1 MDQVIINIFITPS
14 QFFASLCC
22 QYYQVSDYQIW
33 CFRKSEVFTS
43 VCLTLNILWGALCP
57 SFVRHNSNSKTWKK
71 YFESDRLRSGMESK
85 FGQQDQEN
93 FRLGHCIF

>member
-57 SFVRHNSNSKTWKK
+57 S
-71 YFESDRLRSGMESK
+71 
-85 FGQQDQEN
+85 
-93 FRLGHCIF
+93 